1 MEKKIVSL
9 QVNDNID
16 ETTKSVTSLK
26 TQLRLAQQ
34 EVAALSDKFGDTS
47 KEAVEAAKQAAILK
61 DQIGD
66 AKALTDAFNPDA
78 KFNALSNS

>member
-16 ETTKSVTSLK
+16 ETTKSVVSLK
-26 TQLRLAQQ
+26 TQLRQAQQ
-34 EVAALSDKFGDTS
+34 EVAALSDKFGATS

-61 DQIGD
+61 D
-66 AKALTDAFNPDA
+66 
-78 KFNALSNS
+78 